1 MISNTQ
7 MEKLWQR
14 YQSEGVAHNM
24 SIQQFCSMNNV
35 PYNSFEKYLVT
46 RRKMSNVYPVTITDA
61 PEDNEAS
68 KPAEKQKPTPTEIPT
83 TQGETTKS
91 VRIFVS
97 IKMTNGLS
105 MNQGNLSYRDLQALV
120 EKHLWHDTR
129 RT

>member
-46 RRKMSNVYPVTITDA
+46 RRKMSDVYPVTITDA
-61 PEDNEAS
+61 PEDNEAD
-68 KPAEKQKPTPTEIPT
+68 KLADEPKPTPAETKT
-83 TQGETTKS
+83 TLEDKS
-91 VRIFVS
+91 RAVRIFVS

-105 MNQGNLSYRDLQALV
+105 MNQGNLSYRELQALV
-120 EKHLWHDTR
+120 EKLEVLC
-129 RT
+129 

>member
-14 YQSEGVAHNM
+14 YQTEGVAHNM

-46 RRKMSNVYPVTITDA
+46 RRKMSDVYPVTITDA
-61 PEDNEAS
+61 PEDKADG
-68 KPAEKQKPTPTEIPT
+68 KLAEEQKPTQTEPMT
-83 TQGETTKS
+83 SHEEKPKS

-105 MNQGNLSYRDLQALV
+105 MNQGNLSYRDLQALD
-120 EKHLWHDTR
+120 LTPLA
-129 RT
+129 

>member
-14 YQSEGVAHNM
+14 YQTEGVAHNM

-46 RRKMSNVYPVTITDA
+46 RRKMSDVYPVSITDV
-61 PEDNEAS
+61 PEDKETDKLAEEPKAAPTDT
-68 KPAEKQKPTPTEIPT
+68 KPALEEKPKA
-83 TQGETTKS
+83 

-120 EKHLWHDTR
+120 EKLEVLC
-129 RT
+129 

>member
-1 MISNTQ
+1 
-7 MEKLWQR
+7 
-14 YQSEGVAHNM
+14 
-24 SIQQFCSMNNV
+24 MNNV

-61 PEDNEAS
+61 PENKDAD
-68 KPAEKQKPTPTEIPT
+68 KHAEEQKPIPTETPTTPDEKP
-83 TQGETTKS
+83 KS

-120 EKHLWHDTR
+120 EKLEVLC
-129 RT
+129 

>member
-1 MISNTQ
+1 
-7 MEKLWQR
+7 
-14 YQSEGVAHNM
+14 M

-61 PEDNEAS
+61 PEDKEAD
-68 KPAEKQKPTPTEIPT
+68 KLAEEQKPTPTETPT
-83 TQGETTKS
+83 TPDEKPKS

-120 EKHLWHDTR
+120 EKLEVLC
-129 RT
+129 

>member
-1 MISNTQ
+1 MISNIQ

-14 YQSEGVAHNM
+14 YQSEGVARDM

-68 KPAEKQKPTPTEIPT
+68 KTAEEERPT
-83 TQGETTKS
+83 TTESQ
-91 VRIFVS
+91 S
-97 IKMTNGLS
+97 IIIKIHHLS
-105 MNQGNLSYRDLQALV
+105 STI
-120 EKHLWHDTR
+120 HH
-129 RT
+129 